1 MKKQMLLFVVLA
13 LVLPLAAFADNIE
26 TITFTGGTL
35 TGSSQGFDLVG
46 SEIASV
52 SGDVT
57 GPISGANLGSVT
69 FATNS
74 EGPWGGITTGNVV
87 DGSAYIPGGTITIA
101 GNGSNPSVNGV
112 LFDGTFEGGTWTVT
126 TLPDGT
132 NEYTLSGLVSGS
144 TGNGDSASGQL
155 TFSINTGIAG
165 FYGTSSGPSS
175 GITTLAVPEPGETSL
190 LGVGL
195 VGLVGAIRRKMK
207 A

>member
-1 MKKQMLLFVVLA
+1 MKKHMLLLIVLA
-13 LVLPLAAFADNIE
+13 LVLPLAAFADNTE

-35 TGSSQGFDLVG
+35 NGSSQGFDLLG
-46 SEIASV
+46 AQIASV
-52 SGDVT
+52 SSDSSGL
-57 GPISGANLGSVT
+57 ISGADLGSVT
-69 FATNS
+69 FSTNT
-74 EGPWGGITTGNVV
+74 EGPWGGITTGNVI

-112 LFDGTFEGGTWTVT
+112 LFSGTFEGGTWTVT

-132 NEYTLSGLVSGS
+132 NEYTMSGGVIGETGSG
-144 TGNGDSASGQL
+144 NSASGQL
-155 TFSINTGIAG
+155 TFSINTGVAG

-190 LGVGL
+190 LGAGL
-195 VGLVGAIRRKMK
+195 VGLIGAIRRKMK